1 MIEKSQK
8 GFTLV
13 ELIVSVAILSILATS
28 VIIITN
34 PAELMKQ
41 ARDSRRIS
49 DLTALST
56 AISFYTNSVSPPNMD
71 GVGNSTCKDGSNKKV
86 YVSVPSNQTPPSN
99 LPPGWSYGQTSETN
113 LKKVNGTGWIP
124 INFTSVIGGPPIS
137 ALPIDPVNS
146 FSKNLFYS
154 YTCSSNGNFELTARF
169 ESKKYNLN
177 GSNPQTVLDGGTDRT
192 IYEVGSDLTLDPFS
206 PVLELS
212 FDEGTGTIAYDS
224 SGNNNHGTL
233 YNGPQ
238 WVDGKVGKALSFDGV
253 DDYVETS
260 PIQERSVSVWISLNN
275 QQQAFFYDG
284 GTPSTDRA
292 YQIGVYK
299 PNGVGGGSTFDTTF
313 GLYLAFFANDV
324 AIPYD
329 AIKSGWH
336 HVVVSWNGGTNVRIS
351 LDNQFL
357 PGFVWDGTSW
367 TSQNQP
373 FTLPRI
379 PSPDPNQ
386 STLISRSRSYLWG
399 TGSLYFPGLIDEV
412 RIYNRALSPEEIK
425 ALYEATK

>member
-212 FDEGTGTIAYDS
+212 FDERTGTIAYDS

-238 WVDGKVGKALSFDGV
+238 WVDGKVGKALSFDGS
-253 DDYVETS
+253 DDYVAVNDPFS
-260 PIQERSVSVWISLNN
+260 NN
-275 QQQAFFYDG
+275 VNFSIVLWVNTRVINDGFYHGFIGKQGDACRKPGMWLAPSSNGLHYDSYDSSCSNRFYNIYANFFDG
-284 GTPSTDRA
+284 SN
-292 YQIGVYK
+292 I
-299 PNGVGGGSTFDTTF
+299 
-313 GLYLAFFANDV
+313 
-324 AIPYD
+324 
-329 AIKSGWH
+329 WH
-336 HVVVSWNGGTNVRIS
+336 HIVWVKNGTTYHFYKNGGLFGTATAPNNFYTANTSYWIGRV
-351 LDNQFL
+351 DNF
-357 PGFVWDGTSW
+357 W
-367 TSQNQP
+367 N
-373 FTLPRI
+373 
-379 PSPDPNQ
+379 
-386 STLISRSRSYLWG
+386 
-399 TGSLYFPGLIDEV
+399 GLIDEV
-412 RIYNRALSPEEIK
+412 RIYNRALSAEEIK
-425 ALYEATK
+425 AIYEATK